1 MYPSIEKRVGSVL
14 RTLDELT
21 QEAGA
26 DMAAHQP
33 NSSERAEILTRWERH
48 LGGVRSEYRD
58 LERAIRSSGDHS
70 QEQRE
75 VLLKKLKGL
84 TKKMV
89 TDRSLLEG
97 LSRGEGPTPN
107 QAGGAFPPPSDVP
120 AALREVVE
128 SLLEEGLRKFQEE
141 ATQSPE
147 GELLDVFM
155 SRCNAPLEEAL
166 KLVEAKLAGHQGE
179 VEELLERSRGKL
191 RSALGE
197 AVVRRGE
204 TEADR
209 AKRAVAQRLH
219 HSLFQALEGFR
230 REAHP
235 DSVDERSRQLEEW
248 GREQLEKARAE
259 LSQASIEISLDKEW
273 VWFQAEL
280 KSRVGDVKG
289 WWDGPPLF
297 EKICQSDLD
306 PRVVIGPPE
315 GSDGV
320 YAEFYADGHLRR
332 VVAMGTGK
340 GGGELRV
347 WPDQARA
354 RYEDSA
360 NVAEFR
366 SDGVIEEYGG
376 RYERETRAR
385 VFFRDWVLR
394 KVVEMLS

>member
-21 QEAGA
+21 REAGM

-33 NSSERAEILTRWERH
+33 NSSERADILSKWERH

-58 LERAIRSSGDHS
+58 LEKVIRSSGDHT

-75 VLLKKLKGL
+75 ALLKRLKGL

-89 TDRSLLEG
+89 MDRSLLEG

-128 SLLEEGLRKFQEE
+128 SALGEGLRKFQEE
-141 ATQSPE
+141 ATQSPR
-147 GELLDVFM
+147 GELLDGFM

-166 KLVEAKLAGHQGE
+166 KLIEAKLADHQGE
-179 VEELLERSRGKL
+179 VEELLEQSRRKL
-191 RSALGE
+191 RSALGD

-204 TEADR
+204 TGADR
-209 AKRAVAQRLH
+209 THRAVSQRLH
-219 HSLFQALEGFR
+219 HSLFQALESFR

-235 DSVDERSRQLEEW
+235 DSVDERSRQLEDW
-248 GREQLEKARAE
+248 GREQLQKAREE
-259 LSQASIEISLDKEW
+259 LLQASIETSLDEEL
-273 VWFQAEL
+273 VWFLAEL
-280 KSRVGDVKG
+280 KSGVGDVKG

-297 EKICQSDLD
+297 EKIYQSDLD
-306 PRVVIGPPE
+306 PRVVSGPPE
-315 GSDGV
+315 DSDGV
-320 YAEFYADGHLRR
+320 FAEFYSDGHLRR
-332 VVAMGTGK
+332 VVAMRDGK
-340 GGGELRV
+340 SGGELRV
-347 WPDQARA
+347 WPDEARA

-366 SDGVIEEYGG
+366 PDGVIEEYGG
-376 RYERETRAR
+376 RYERESRAR
-385 VFFRDWVLR
+385 IFFRDWVLR
-394 KVVEMLS
+394 KVGEMLS